1 MKIKNK
7 NLQSLAIITF
17 SMAIAIIITGLLTG
31 CEADSATQRIEITP
45 SSAVLKYG
53 ESVTLTA
60 RNGYEYDWSLTTPG
74 IGVLSSYRGNQVVY
88 KSIIDPASPQVQV
101 VKVTSTFSDSYYGG
115 GSSTGSTP
123 VTHTAEAYIT
133 HIPSTNTAY

>member
-1 MKIKNK
+1 MKRVCY
-7 NLQSLAIITF
+7 AIGVAF
-17 SMAIAIIITGLLTG
+17 GLCSVLCLFNA
-31 CEADSATQRIEITP
+31 CEVDSATHEIEITP

-60 RNGYEYDWSLTTPG
+60 KNGYDYEWSLTTAG

-88 KSIIDPASPQVQV
+88 RSIIDPSSPQVQV
-101 VKVTSTFSDSYYGG
+101 IKVTSVFSDSYYED
-115 GSSTGSTP
+115 GSTTGSTP
-123 VTHTAEAYIT
+123 VAHTAEAYIT